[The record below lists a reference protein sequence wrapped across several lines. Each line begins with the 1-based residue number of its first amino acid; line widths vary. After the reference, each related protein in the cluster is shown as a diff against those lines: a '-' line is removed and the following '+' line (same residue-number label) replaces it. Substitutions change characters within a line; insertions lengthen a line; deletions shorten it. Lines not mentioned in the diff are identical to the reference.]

1 MNNIKIQYK
10 TYIPEE
16 NKNIVNDIIKIIVD
30 SVIPTVGDSK
40 YNNPLLS
47 DINII
52 VDEDSGIV
60 NTVNKIIKEIGNS
73 ERTYIPPST
82 VPDGFTIPL
91 IVNSKLIIYILFRS
105 SFIIEKLN
113 SKVNSLESLSTFLEE
128 LLHARIYTINYQSR
142 KYIMPEEKTI
152 RTDLFIIASR
162 LHDEHLTSRIKSP
175 IIKGIYNGEL
185 LYRGD
190 VNRLL
195 NESCINFISLC
206 NDYFSKKINL
216 QQYWEST
223 TDIIYRN
230 IFEPLARD
238 YGFKSGNK
246 VEYSDFLPSMFYQKY
261 VLKYW
266 KDIKN
271 LLDVSYESKLNNIDN
286 SIEGIIIILINFLD
300 NIGIHYNED
309 KKENITLDINKIKT
323 IQKEQ

>member
-1 MNNIKIQYK
+1 
-10 TYIPEE
+10 
-16 NKNIVNDIIKIIVD
+16 
-30 SVIPTVGDSK
+30 
-40 YNNPLLS
+40 
-47 DINII
+47 
-52 VDEDSGIV
+52 
-60 NTVNKIIKEIGNS
+60 
-73 ERTYIPPST
+73 
-82 VPDGFTIPL
+82 
-91 IVNSKLIIYILFRS
+91 
-105 SFIIEKLN
+105 
-113 SKVNSLESLSTFLEE
+113 
-128 LLHARIYTINYQSR
+128 
-142 KYIMPEEKTI
+142 MPEEKTI